1 MFNTASSQFERG
13 MWNFRFLVSNSGWKC
28 AIADSVKSPVEAG
41 SDRKLSIVWWARGD
55 SNARPLPCQGSALNP
70 LSFAA
75 PFAHTWPTFRRARRA
90 AHSIGLEGVRRRG
103 ARIRRRLASLPS
115 GSETGDSLV
124 GIEHFQRFRLSSF
137 HSVPIWGP
145 AQRARPSTW
154 EHRNSLAI
162 SRLGLTD
169 RGFIP
174 EWVEVHR
181 NYSRDG
187 LKFGD

>member
-28 AIADSVKSPVEAG
+28 AIADSVKRPVEAG
-41 SDRKLSIVWWARGD
+41 SARKLSIVWWARGD

-103 ARIRRRLASLPS
+103 ARIRRRLASLPT

-145 AQRARPSTW
+145 AQRARARPPGNIATHWPS
-154 EHRNSLAI
+154 
-162 SRLGLTD
+162 
-169 RGFIP
+169 RG
-174 EWVEVHR
+174 WA
-181 NYSRDG
+181 
-187 LKFGD
+187 